1 MKTIKLS
8 ITAIVVLFILF
19 SCSNNK
25 QAQLSKLKQQQTAI
39 NDKIRSL
46 EGEISTGK
54 KDSLNPGKF
63 KFVGLKDVN
72 SNKFDH

>member
-8 ITAIVVLFILF
+8 ITGIVVLFILF

-46 EGEISTGK
+46 EGEISTGRRILSILG
-54 KDSLNPGKF
+54 SLNLSPERC
-63 KFVGLKDVN
+63 
-72 SNKFDH
+72 

>member
-54 KDSLNPGKF
+54 
-63 KFVGLKDVN
+63 
-72 SNKFDH
+72 